1 MSRSGVSQP
10 IQPFATHGF
19 VGNVPA
25 NGVLPGRVTVV
36 EADDRSHRRRY
47 APVQATAGNGLY
59 AISPQQVVT
68 PPPLT
73 IIDRQDQRARYLPL
87 APISLS
93 AALASVTAAPTPA
106 PPAPFVV
113 PLEERKRFL
122 AALPP
127 NIGHGLDDPA
137 PPPAE
142 TVEPQRRRD
151 LPVPPIS
158 ISGVLASF
166 PPAPFTA
173 PPNPYVYV
181 PEGPRRPTPQPLFL
195 SGALAGLAPPAF
207 VQPPPVL
214 VVFVDG
220 KQRLVPQPIVLCGP
234 AFPDAVVG
242 AIYTQAFGEPNPGG
256 AGLRGTAAG
265 TSSAAPSTTASSS
278 AYRRQHVPQP
288 ESAEERMSAGYE
300 VVLAFDTDDPQFVRG
315 FEAGRLWE
323 RIKGRHTTWDQ
334 MVHATNA
341 EMVMRMCES
350 EGRQFSADTVT
361 DDWVMVTVV

>member
-1 MSRSGVSQP
+1 
-10 IQPFATHGF
+10 
-19 VGNVPA
+19 
-25 NGVLPGRVTVV
+25 
-36 EADDRSHRRRY
+36 
-47 APVQATAGNGLY
+47 
-59 AISPQQVVT
+59 
-68 PPPLT
+68 
-73 IIDRQDQRARYLPL
+73 
-87 APISLS
+87 
-93 AALASVTAAPTPA
+93 
-106 PPAPFVV
+106 VV

-127 NIGHGLDDPA
+127 NVTHGLDDPA

-158 ISGVLASF
+158 ISGALAAF

-195 SGALAGLAPPAF
+195 SGALAGLAPSAF

-242 AIYTQAFGEPNPGG
+242 AIYTQAFGDPNPGG
-256 AGLRGTAAG
+256 AGLHGTAAG
-265 TSSAAPSTTASSS
+265 NIFGGDLDNGELVGVPGGNTFRSPNP
-278 AYRRQHVPQP
+278 RRN
-288 ESAEERMSAGYE
+288 G
-300 VVLAFDTDDPQFVRG
+300 
-315 FEAGRLWE
+315 
-323 RIKGRHTTWDQ
+323 
-334 MVHATNA
+334 
-341 EMVMRMCES
+341 
-350 EGRQFSADTVT
+350 
-361 DDWVMVTVV
+361 